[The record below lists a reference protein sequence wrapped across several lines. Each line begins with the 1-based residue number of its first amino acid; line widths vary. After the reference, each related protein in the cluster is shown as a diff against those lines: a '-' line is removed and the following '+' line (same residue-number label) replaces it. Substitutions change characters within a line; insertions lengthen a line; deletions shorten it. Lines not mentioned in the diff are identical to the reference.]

1 MGTWISPLQDGAA
14 LLLQNKPLLLP
25 VASPQCCCFFFH
37 NIYQHYLL
45 CVCCVCG
52 TLSSFPHKDVNT
64 SRAGIFVTS
73 IHPCISGSVSGTEE
87 HQDDY
92 CFSKG
97 DPRRPSSLGS
107 ASGPLPPDAQFTQ
120 QGVLELLGS
129 LRGGRML
136 YLPIPYTE
144 AEITSNSL
152 PHFPNTAFLPDMI
165 LNSLNLLANGR
176 GFPPV
181 PP

>member
-25 VASPQCCCFFFH
+25 VSSPQCCCFFFY

-45 CVCCVCG
+45 CMCCVSG
-52 TLSSFPHKDVNT
+52 TWSSFPHKDVNA
-64 SRAGIFVTS
+64 SRAGIFVTC
-73 IHPCISGSVSGTEE
+73 IHPA
-87 HQDDY
+87 
-92 CFSKG
+92 
-97 DPRRPSSLGS
+97 SLGVRLAQRNTRMTI
-107 ASGPLPPDAQFTQ
+107 ASVRMIPGGQVPWGQLWPLPPDAQFTQ

-136 YLPIPYTE
+136 YRPIPYTE